1 MYEEYREFVEKR
13 LMHFENGDADTPNQ
27 THYTVMIENLPKEL
41 RSSSSIADFINEIF
55 PGS

>member
-55 PGS
+55 PGR